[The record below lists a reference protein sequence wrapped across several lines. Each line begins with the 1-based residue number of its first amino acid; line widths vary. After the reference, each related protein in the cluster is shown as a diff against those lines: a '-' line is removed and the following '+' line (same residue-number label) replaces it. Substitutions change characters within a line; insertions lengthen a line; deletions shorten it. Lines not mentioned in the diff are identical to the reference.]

1 MDGLWE
7 VMYLEGAQGTDLKS
21 VVAYTCFNQ
30 FKQYLDV

>member
-1 MDGLWE
+1 MGGLWE

-21 VVAYTCFNQ
+21 VVACTYFNQ